1 MAEFDTVTRENGHN
15 VVVLAGPTAVG
26 KGTVSTHIRDNY
38 PEVWLSVSATTRQPR
53 PGEEHGKHYFFV
65 SHDEFDELVES
76 GQMLEWALVHGL
88 NRYGTIRSTVADAI
102 AQGKK
107 VLLEIDLQ
115 GARQIKETMP
125 DAHFVFLA
133 PPSWGDL
140 VDRLIGRGTE
150 SADEQQKRLETAK
163 LELAAEK
170 EFDTTIVNDTVE
182 RAAAELVALMGL

>member
-1 MAEFDTVTRENGHN
+1 M
-15 VVVLAGPTAVG
+15 AVG
-26 KGTVSTHIRDNY
+26 FRNH
-38 PEVWLSVSATTRQPR
+38 PPAR

-65 SHDEFDELVES
+65 SQDEFDELIDS
-76 GQMLEWALVHGL
+76 NQMLEWALVHGL
-88 NRYGTIRSTVADAI
+88 NRYGTIRSTVEDAI
-102 AQGKK
+102 TAGKK

-133 PPSWGDL
+133 PPSWDEL

-170 EFDTTIVNDTVE
+170 EFDTTIINDTVE
-182 RAAAELVALMGL
+182 SAAAELVALMGL

>member
-1 MAEFDTVTRENGHN
+1 MAGFNTAPRENGHN

-38 PEVWLSVSATTRQPR
+38 PQVWLSVSATTRQPR

-65 SHDEFDELVES
+65 SQDEFDELIDS
-76 GQMLEWALVHGL
+76 NQMLEWALVHGL
-88 NRYGTIRSTVADAI
+88 NRYGTIRSTVEDAI
-102 AQGKK
+102 TAGKK

-133 PPSWGDL
+133 PPSWDEL

-170 EFDTTIVNDTVE
+170 EFDTTIINDTVE
-182 RAAAELVALMGL
+182 SAAAELVALMGL